1 MRGRVMKEGTIDA
14 EQSNNVISN
23 SQREITRLCI
33 ECGLLLLQHGAES
46 MLVEQLTTRL
56 GVALGAD
63 QVDSAISSNSLVL
76 TTIIDGHC
84 LTSTR
89 RIIDRGINMH
99 VVTEVQH
106 AVILVEHHLLDRK
119 QLQKKLSSIK
129 PLRYPRWMMVLMVAL
144 SCACFSK
151 LNGGGWDGS
160 LVTFIASGCA
170 MYIRQVLT
178 SRQMNPLIN
187 FCITAFVATSVSGLL
202 LKLPY
207 FAPTASI
214 SMAASV
220 LLLVPG
226 FPLINAVADMFKG
239 HVNTG
244 LARWTMASLLTLA
257 TCIGVVMAMAVWNLR
272 DWA

>member
-1 MRGRVMKEGTIDA
+1 MKGSTI
-14 EQSNNVISN
+14 EELQGINNVAFDG
-23 SQREITRLCI
+23 QREITRLCI

-46 MLVEQLTTRL
+46 MLAEQLTTRL
-56 GVALGAD
+56 GIALGAH
-63 QVDSAISSNSLVL
+63 QVESAISSNSLVL

-106 AVILVEHHLLDRK
+106 AIILVEHHLLDYK

-129 PLRYPRWMMVLMVAL
+129 PLRYPRWLMVLMVAL
-144 SCACFSK
+144 SCGCFSK
-151 LNGGGWDGS
+151 LNDGGWDGA
-160 LVTFIASGCA
+160 LVTFIASGFA
-170 MYIRQVLT
+170 MYFRQVLT
-178 SRQMNPLIN
+178 SKQMNPLIN

-202 LKLPY
+202 LKTPY

-257 TCIGVVMAMAVWNLR
+257 TCIGVVLAMAIWDLR
-272 DWA
+272 EWA

>member
-1 MRGRVMKEGTIDA
+1 MKDSVVDQHIEDK
-14 EQSNNVISN
+14 SVDV
-23 SQREITRLCI
+23 QREITKLCI

-56 GVALGAD
+56 GIALGAN

-76 TTIIDGHC
+76 TTIVDGRC

-106 AVILVEHHLLDRK
+106 AVILVEHHLLGRQ
-119 QLQKKLSSIK
+119 QLRKKLNGIK
-129 PLRYPRWMMVLMVAL
+129 PLRYPRWLMVLMVAL
-144 SCACFSK
+144 SCACFSS
-151 LNGGGWDGS
+151 LNGGGLES
-160 LVTFIASGCA
+160 AFITFLASGCA
-170 MYIRQVLT
+170 MFIRQVLT
-178 SRQMNPLIN
+178 SNQINPLIN

-202 LKLPY
+202 LKIPY
-207 FAPTASI
+207 FEVTETI

-244 LARWTMASLLTLA
+244 IARWVMASLLTLA
-257 TCIGVVMAMAVWNLR
+257 TCIGVVLAMTICNLR
-272 DWA
+272 EWA

>member
-1 MRGRVMKEGTIDA
+1 M
-14 EQSNNVISN
+14 EQLACNQDPSVEM
-23 SQREITRLCI
+23 QREISRLCI

-46 MLVEQLTTRL
+46 MLAEQLATRL
-56 GVALGAD
+56 GLALGVD
-63 QVDSAISSNSLVL
+63 QVDSSISSNAIVL
-76 TTIIDGHC
+76 TTITADRCI
-84 LTSTR
+84 TSTR
-89 RIIDRGINMH
+89 RIVDRGINMH

-106 AVILVEHHLLDRK
+106 VVILAEHHLLDRAQVK
-119 QLQKKLSSIK
+119 KKLSSIK
-129 PLRYPRWMMVLMVAL
+129 PLRYPRWVMVLMVAL

-151 LNGGGWDGS
+151 LNGGGWDGF
-160 LVTFIASGCA
+160 LVTFFGSGCA

-178 SRQMNPLIN
+178 SRQINPLIN
-187 FCITAFVATSVSGLL
+187 FCITAFVATSVSGLI
-202 LKLPY
+202 LKIPY
-207 FAPTASI
+207 FTPTATI

-244 LARWTMASLLTLA
+244 LARWAMASLLTLA
-257 TCIGVVMAMAVWNLR
+257 TCIGVVMAMSVWDLR